1 MQLPLG
7 QAAQNSALAS
17 AALAVLLGASPASA
31 RTLNVLYRADDEGSA
46 GANMLTPVPVD
57 GGAVITGTV
66 NGGGSGTGDVFLL
79 SPAGKGKPYTKTLLH
94 VFAGGNDGV
103 TPTSLV
109 LDKKGNVWGIT
120 NGAGANSAG
129 VLYELAKPAQKGAGW
144 TYRVVLQMPAFLSD
158 SRIGSGYGQLVF
170 DPKGNLFGVYNMG
183 GNPVGCDTGG
193 CGQFFEVPAVDFKGG
208 SKPVVS
214 LFTFPI
220 SGGVPGGLARDA
232 HGSFYGTTFAAGTAG
247 DGTVWQL
254 NPPAKRSGA
263 WTEQIIHNFCAG
275 PDQYG
280 DCPDGSNP
288 TGAPAIDANGVLYGT
303 TYQGGAGVAFAQGG
317 LENGSGVIWSLAPQG
332 GGSWNFTALH
342 TLYGFIDLNVPGPD
356 YFVSDMIGQPVLA
369 ADGTIQSVALSGG
382 EDYQGTTAIGAI
394 AGGIVSVPE
403 AGGGD
408 TLFNN
413 GFGVPGAQVA
423 GPETPNGTVV
433 ADKNGNL
440 YGATQAYYFPN
451 QANGE
456 GVIFQITP

>member
-1 MQLPLG
+1 MQLPPR
-7 QAAQNSALAS
+7 QAAHNCALAP
-17 AALAVLLGASPASA
+17 AALMVLLGASPAA
-31 RTLNVLYRADDEGSA
+31 AGTLNILYHADDEGSA
-46 GANMLTPVPVD
+46 GANMLTPLPVE

-79 SPAGKGKPYTKTLLH
+79 SPFGKGKLYTKTLLH

-103 TPTSLV
+103 TPGSLV
-109 LDKKGNVWGIT
+109 LDKKGNAWGIT
-120 NGAGANSAG
+120 TGAGTNAAG
-129 VLYELAKPAQKGAGW
+129 VLYELVKPTQKGAGW
-144 TYRVVLQMPAFLSD
+144 TYRVVLQMPAFLYD

-183 GNPVGCDTGG
+183 GNQVGCDTGG

-214 LFTFPI
+214 LFTFPT

-232 HGSFYGTTFAAGTAG
+232 HGNFYGTTFGAGTEG

-254 NPPAKRSGA
+254 VPPTKRSGG
-263 WTEQIIHNFCAG
+263 WIEQIIHNFCAV

-288 TGAPAIDANGVLYGT
+288 TGAPAIDANGVLYGS
-303 TYQGGAGVAFAQGG
+303 TYQGGAGVAFPQGG
-317 LENGSGVIWSLAPQG
+317 LENGSGVIWSLAPQSSG
-332 GGSWNFTALH
+332 AWNFTTLH
-342 TLYGFIDLNVPGPD
+342 TLYNYINLNVPGPD
-356 YFVSDMIGQPVLA
+356 YFVSGLIGQPVLGA
-369 ADGTIQSVALSGG
+369 GGVIESVALSGG
-382 EDYQGTTAIGAI
+382 EDYQGTTPIGAY
-394 AGGIVSVPE
+394 AGGIVSVAQ

-408 TLFNN
+408 ALFNT
-413 GFGVPGAQVA
+413 GFGVPGAQVE

-433 ADKNGNL
+433 ADRSGNL
-440 YGATQAYYFPN
+440 YGATQEYYHPN